1 MHVSFYSGSSINYK
15 SSQDDNVGWS
25 SFKVLLSNRTRAA
38 LQEFQIIF
46 QDPLERQELCVGL
59 QVCGEAQDFFDVK
72 IWDPAQ
78 AMTYRFR
85 LLHFCCFFAAACSC
99 WCVLSSFTLFYSRP
113 AGLCFH
119 LRTSRSWKIEF
130 RCDPGPWHRGHRR
143 IIGEAPD
150 VPKKCDLSG
159 AHTL

>member
-1 MHVSFYSGSSINYK
+1 VHVSFYSGSSINYK

-72 IWDPAQ
+72 PFGPSTSNDISVQIVA
-78 AMTYRFR
+78 F
-85 LLHFCCFFAAACSC
+85 LLFLCRCLFLLMCPFLLYF
-99 WCVLSSFTLFYSRP
+99 VLF
-113 AGLCFH
+113 
-119 LRTSRSWKIEF
+119 
-130 RCDPGPWHRGHRR
+130 
-143 IIGEAPD
+143 
-150 VPKKCDLSG
+150 
-159 AHTL
+159 